1 MGKIDLHLS
10 IDAELLRRAEA
21 AGVDPSRT
29 LEEALSARLE
39 NGMREH
45 GQAFISETEGAETR
59 AQRWARE
66 NAEAIQEHND
76 RIAERG
82 LIGADWRRW

>member
-45 GQAFISETEGAETR
+45 GQAFISETEGAETT
-59 AQRWARE
+59 
-66 NAEAIQEHND
+66 
-76 RIAERG
+76 
-82 LIGADWRRW
+82 GAVVDAVTILSTLVELVINLRPGAAGA

>member
-21 AGVDPSRT
+21 AGLDPSAA
-29 LEEALSARLE
+29 LEDALSSRLDQ
-39 NGMREH
+39 GMRE
-45 GQAFISETEGAETR
+45 QAPAFRPKVEALETSAE
-59 AQRWARE
+59 RWARD
-66 NAEAIQEHND
+66 NAEAIEEHND